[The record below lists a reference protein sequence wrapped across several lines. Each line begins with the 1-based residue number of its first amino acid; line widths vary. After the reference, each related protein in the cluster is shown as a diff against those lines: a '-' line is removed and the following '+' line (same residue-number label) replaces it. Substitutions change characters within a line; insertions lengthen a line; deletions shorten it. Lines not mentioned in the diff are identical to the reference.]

1 MRNCKLLWSLFSSFF
16 KIGLFTFGGGYAM
29 IPLIQNECAERKKWI
44 QHDELMDI
52 IIIAESTPGPISVNC
67 ATYVGY
73 KQARLSGAVWATLGL
88 VIPSFAVIYILSLFF
103 SNILEITVIANA
115 FKGIKIAVGIL
126 IFNVGFKLFRKME
139 RIKQPVIIFS
149 CSLLASLAIH
159 FLNLDFSSIHIILIA
174 GLAGYVIYFVS
185 QRKNSGGGAD
195 Q

>member
-1 MRNCKLLWSLFSSFF
+1 MRHYKLLWSLFSSFF

-29 IPLIQNECAERKKWI
+29 IPLIQNECAERRKWI

-52 IIIAESTPGPISVNC
+52 IVIAESTPGPISVNC

-73 KQARLSGAVWATLGL
+73 KQARFFGAVWATLGL

-103 SNILEITVIANA
+103 SNILEIPVIANA
-115 FKGIKIAVGIL
+115 FRGIKIAVGIL
-126 IFNVGFKLFRKME
+126 IFNVGLKLFRNMDK
-139 RIKQPVIIFS
+139 IKQPVIIFS

-159 FLNLDFSSIHIILIA
+159 FFNLGFSSIHIVLIA
-174 GLAGYVIYFVS
+174 GLAGYVIYIVS
-185 QRKNSGGGAD
+185 QRKNSGGGAG

>member
-1 MRNCKLLWSLFSSFF
+1 MRNYKLLWSLFSSFF

-67 ATYVGY
+67 ATYIGY

-103 SNILEITVIANA
+103 SNILEIPIIANA

-126 IFNVGFKLFRKME
+126 IFNVGLKLFYKMD
-139 RIKQPVIIFS
+139 RTKLPVIIFS
-149 CSLLASLAIH
+149 CALLASLAIH